1 MTIHKQRVLKV
12 KIEISTNID
21 KNYEKNIYEIKTLCK
36 KLLSS
41 LKMENVFKLNSK
53 RQKVKMIMQNKLEN

>member
-12 KIEISTNID
+12 KIEISINID
-21 KNYEKNIYEIKTLCK
+21 KNYEKNICEIKTLCK

-53 RQKVKMIMQNKLEN
+53 RQKRKMIMQNKLEN

>member
-1 MTIHKQRVLKV
+1 MKV
-12 KIEISTNID
+12 KIEISINID
-21 KNYEKNIYEIKTLCK
+21 KNYEKNICEIKTLCK

-53 RQKVKMIMQNKLEN
+53 R

>member
-1 MTIHKQRVLKV
+1 MTIHKQMVLKV
-12 KIEISTNID
+12 KIEISTNMD
-21 KNYEKNIYEIKTLCK
+21 KKYEKNIYEIKTLCK